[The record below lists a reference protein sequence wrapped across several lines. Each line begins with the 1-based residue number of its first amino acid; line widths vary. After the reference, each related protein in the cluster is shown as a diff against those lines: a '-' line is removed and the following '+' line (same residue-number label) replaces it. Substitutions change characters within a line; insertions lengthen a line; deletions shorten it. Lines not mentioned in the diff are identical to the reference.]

1 MISGFSNNA
10 IKNINHTLDGFL
22 DSILSDYDDKF
33 AQNIQEAITERS
45 ATNSDVDID
54 SITGTSCTTNFDI
67 SRLIPLWVV
76 REKNALV
83 AAGETNAISVF
94 DFLQKYYDW
103 LYCDGEDGAQYS
115 LSNSLLDVID
125 VQKQE
130 KNSYAEFILFIL
142 ILFHMMM

>member
-103 LYCDGEDGAQYS
+103 LYCDGERTLTAS
-115 LSNSLLDVID
+115 LGKHIVATFTWFASQLCVARNLAI
-125 VQKQE
+125 
-130 KNSYAEFILFIL
+130 
-142 ILFHMMM
+142 